1 MSLKK
6 PAKLTAIIVAI
17 ATMVAVMGCEVFGY
31 DTPIVGLSS
40 GSWQTKEST
49 DPLTGD
55 KLISVKTN
63 TRPNSFFGKL
73 LSIFGPPSL
82 TISCVQGGPSN
93 NQIRTSIDWR
103 EAIGPPNLKRPV
115 QSRFDG
121 GEIQDSKWQTSQSG
135 RQSNR
140 TAAEGGYIAKIKAAS
155 VLAVRTTNSGGTPV
169 TLVFNVNGFDT
180 VYEALPEECT

>member
-6 PAKLTAIIVAI
+6 PVKLAVVMVAI
-17 ATMVAVMGCEVFGY
+17 ATMVAVMGCEIVGY

-55 KLISVKTN
+55 KLISVRTH

-73 LSIFGPPSL
+73 LSIFGRPSL
-82 TISCVQGGPSN
+82 TVSCVQGGPN
-93 NQIRTSIDWR
+93 AKQIRASIDWR
-103 EAIGPPNLKRPV
+103 EAVGPPNLERIV

-121 GEIQDSKWQTSQSG
+121 GEIQEKKWQTSQSG

-140 TAAEGGYIAKIKAAS
+140 NVTAGSYVTSLKDAS
-155 VLAVRTTNSGGTPV
+155 VLAVRTTNSGGSPV
-169 TLVFNVNGFDT
+169 TLVFNVNGFGT
-180 VYEALPEECT
+180 VYSGLTAECA

>member
-6 PAKLTAIIVAI
+6 PVKFAAVIAAI
-17 ATMVAVMGCEVFGY
+17 ATMVAVMGCEIIGY
-31 DTPIVGLSS
+31 DTPVVGLSS

-63 TRPNSFFGKL
+63 TRPNSFWGKL
-73 LSIFGPPSL
+73 LSIFGRPSL
-82 TISCVQGGPSN
+82 TISCVQGGPN
-93 NQIRTSIDWR
+93 AKQIRASIDWR
-103 EAIGPPNLKRPV
+103 EAVGPPNLERQV

-121 GEIQDSKWQTSQSG
+121 GDIRESKWQTSQSG
-135 RQSNR
+135 RQSNK
-140 TAAEGGYIAKIKAAS
+140 TSADNYVTYLKDAS
-155 VLAVRTTNSGGTPV
+155 VLAVRTTNSGGNPV

-180 VYEALPEECT
+180 VYNGLHTECS